1 MTSSDLF
8 RSLVSEIT
16 GVTPRVAEVSSHAAE
31 AATPKRAGDAPAD
44 DPVRII
50 RREELAKSRGTLTR
64 VDYQQRLRSGEWRDQ
79 RREVYDNGDSAV
91 LLPYDRARQT
101 VLLTRQIRLPPFLK
115 EHAPALLEACA
126 GKLDD
131 EAAEVRIVKEAE
143 EELGLRVTAPER
155 LFSLYMTPA
164 AVAEKI
170 TFFLCD
176 YTPAD
181 RLTSGG
187 GLAEEGEFID
197 ILEVEL
203 DTAAGMVRSGEIQD
217 AKTVILIQVLLAR
230 YGDGSALAST
240 AGSPGVSAPPS
251 SEA

>member
-1 MTSSDLF
+1 MSSSDLF
-8 RSLVSEIT
+8 RSLVSELT
-16 GVTPRVAEVSSHAAE
+16 GVTPRVAEVTSHPDAAD
-31 AATPKRAGDAPAD
+31 PAGAPAG
-44 DPVRII
+44 DPVRIV
-50 RREELAKSRGTLTR
+50 RREELAKARGTLTQ

-79 RREVYDNGDSAV
+79 RREIYDNGDSAV
-91 LLPYDRARQT
+91 LLPYDRARRT
-101 VLLTRQIRLPPFLK
+101 VLLTRQFRLPPFVK

-131 EAAEVRIVKEAE
+131 EAAEVRIIKEAE

-197 ILEVEL
+197 VVEL
-203 DTAAGMVRSGEIQD
+203 ELGTAAGMILTGEIQD
-217 AKTVILIQVLLAR
+217 AKTVILIQALVAR
-230 YGDGSALAST
+230 HGGAGGISA
-240 AGSPGVSAPPS
+240 AGPDA
-251 SEA
+251 

>member
-8 RSLVSEIT
+8 RSLVSEVT
-16 GVTPRVAEVSSHAAE
+16 GVTPRVAEVTSHAVTPEPGGAPPTDD
-31 AATPKRAGDAPAD
+31 AA
-44 DPVRII
+44 RIF
-50 RREELAKSRGTLTR
+50 RREELAKARGTLTR

-91 LLPYDRARQT
+91 LLPYDRARRT
-101 VLLTRQIRLPPFLK
+101 VLLTRQFRLPPFLK
-115 EHAPALLEACA
+115 ERAHALLEACA

-176 YTPAD
+176 YVPAD

-197 ILEVEL
+197 IVEL
-203 DTAAGMVRSGEIQD
+203 ELGTAAAMIRTGEIQD

-230 YGDGSALAST
+230 HGDDSVSPSAT
-240 AGSPGVSAPPS
+240 GSPGAVEPPLPSA
-251 SEA
+251 